1 MAHSP
6 GTPVRGS
13 GIMDFLL
20 PESDV
25 QHDVP
30 PRAKKLRDPE
40 RTREN
45 ILEVA
50 TLEFAAQGLAG
61 ARVDAIAAKTQT
73 TKRMIYYYFESKENL
88 YAQVMERAYGGIRR
102 IEEHMDLDRLDP
114 ETALRRLV
122 EFTFDYHDA
131 HPEFVRLVAIENIH
145 NAEHIKDSEAV
156 RQTNAPALVVLRH
169 LLERGHQEGVFKREI
184 DPLDLHLLMSALC
197 FYRVSN
203 RQTFGTIFNCNLAEP
218 RLRERQRRMITD
230 TVASYV
236 MSAA

>member
-1 MAHSP
+1 MDSAHDKI
-6 GTPVRGS
+6 TVR
-13 GIMDFLL
+13 I
-20 PESDV
+20 
-25 QHDVP
+25 
-30 PRAKKLRDPE
+30 RDPE
-40 RTREN
+40 RTKQD

-50 TLEFAAQGLAG
+50 TQEFAAQGLAG

-88 YAQVMERAYGGIRR
+88 YAQVMERAYAGIRR

-131 HPEFVRLVAIENIH
+131 HPEFVRLVGIENIH
-145 NAEHIKDSEAV
+145 NAEHIKGSEAV
-156 RQTNAPALVVLRH
+156 RQTNAPAIDLLRR
-169 LLERGHQEGVFKREI
+169 LLTRGFKTGVFKRET
-184 DPLDLHLLMSALC
+184 DPLDLHLMISALC

-203 RQTFGTIFNCNLAEP
+203 RQTFGAIFDCNLAEP

-230 TVASYV
+230 TVARYLTT
-236 MSAA
+236 

>member
-1 MAHSP
+1 MKPFEAE
-6 GTPVRGS
+6 T
-13 GIMDFLL
+13 LL
-20 PESDV
+20 RAEPE
-25 QHDVP
+25 
-30 PRAKKLRDPE
+30 PRAARTRDPE
-40 RTREN
+40 RTKQD

-73 TKRMIYYYFESKENL
+73 TKRMIYYYFESKEKL
-88 YAQVMERAYGGIRR
+88 YAEVMERAYGNIRQ

-156 RQTNAPALVVLRH
+156 RRTNRPALAVLAK
-169 LLERGHQEGVFKREI
+169 LVARGCESGVFKRRM
-184 DPLDLHLLMSALC
+184 DPLDLHLMISALC

-203 RQTFGTIFNCNLAEP
+203 RLTFGTIFNCNLAEP

-230 TVASYV
+230 TVASYL
-236 MSAA
+236 MAPE